1 MNKNLSYINFILI
14 SLLPI
19 AFIAGPLIV
28 EIIVLILIF
37 TLIHYTFKEKDFFY
51 FKNKIFLSFII
62 FYLFLLL
69 SLFFSKYFKETS
81 INIIFYFRFLL
92 FSLAISLVLN
102 YDNSYLKKIYIFF
115 FPNNFDCSI

>member
-37 TLIHYTFKEKDFFY
+37 TLIHYTFKEK
-51 FKNKIFLSFII
+51 IFII
-62 FYLFLLL
+62 
-69 SLFFSKYFKETS
+69 SKIKYF
-81 INIIFYFRFLL
+81 YHL
-92 FSLAISLVLN
+92 
-102 YDNSYLKKIYIFF
+102 
-115 FPNNFDCSI
+115 